1 MEGIVT
7 RRGDVYSFGVV
18 LMETFTRRKPTE
30 EIFVGEMSLKQWVA
44 NSLFAD
50 AIVEVVDADLL
61 GTEVDHDFMSKREC
75 LSSVMRL
82 AIACSAESPEERI
95 NMQESLA
102 TLKKIKIKFLKDAT
116 RGGVVL
122 NRPLVQ

>member
-61 GTEVDHDFMSKREC
+61 GTEVDHDFMRKREC